1 MCGGLPMAIGNAAGE
16 SPSHMITDYSSSSQ
30 NEGRP
35 DTAKRRGLLRS
46 VVAIA
51 AFCFLATTP
60 SHSATIFYTGSGDL
74 GDKKSWGEHVIP
86 TSRDEAVFDLVKGDI
101 FSTEALHFG
110 NIVWNNNTSTSISLK
125 AKGITRYLTL
135 SGDGSGEATIKA
147 GGSEGDL
154 LLMGE
159 SAKSNTLKFEPLKGK
174 EELQIQLDAD
184 GNFNV
189 LNAEATLDIAIV
201 VTGDKSLTKTGEGTL
216 IFGASNT
223 YTGATTIKSGTLKAN
238 ATNALGATKAID
250 VQCGSLLIAASETV
264 NDQANI
270 VMGNAKLEM
279 SGKDITEH
287 VGALT
292 LTGNSVID
300 VRELEGSSNS
310 LYFASSYIKQG
321 WATDTSLS
329 IWNWDFS
336 ETNHI
341 YFGTDSQGLSDAQLQ
356 QISFYSDFGNSFI
369 GNAFISNTGEI
380 TTVPEG
386 QTIVIAM
393 LLLLGLCGRWM
404 ARSERKPPQSTE

>member
-1 MCGGLPMAIGNAAGE
+1 LP
-16 SPSHMITDYSSSSQ
+16 P
-30 NEGRP
+30 
-35 DTAKRRGLLRS
+35 KRR
-46 VVAIA
+46 
-51 AFCFLATTP
+51 
-60 SHSATIFYTGSGDL
+60 
-74 GDKKSWGEHVIP
+74 HVIP

-135 SGDGSGEATIKA
+135 SGNGSGEATIKA

-174 EELQIQLDAD
+174 EELQIQMDAD

-189 LNAEATLDIAIV
+189 LNAEATLDISIV

-216 IFGASNT
+216 
-223 YTGATTIKSGTLKAN
+223 KAN
-238 ATNALGATKAID
+238 ATNTLGATKAID
-250 VQCGSLLIAASETV
+250 VQGGSLLIAASETV
-264 NDQANI
+264 NDKTNI

-329 IWNWDFS
+329 IWNWDLS
-336 ETNHI
+336 GTNHI

-404 ARSERKPPQSTE
+404 ARPERKPPQSTE